1 MRITQKN
8 RHAALPDGR
17 HNITGKRIQQIRIE
31 SGITQAQL
39 VKRLR
44 QQGVI
49 FAQKQLSNIETGQRA
64 VTDFELL
71 AIADG
76 LGVDVVELY
85 KPATTIQR
93 PPKPEP
99 EPKPSRQID
108 NAVLFDNLEAL
119 EQWRSQSYRAKAER
133 CGVGYTT
140 VSRIMQRK
148 GCSYMETVKKLAD
161 GLGVDVSDLIKK
173 PSTKP

>member
-8 RHAALPDGR
+8 RHAALPDGY

-31 SGITQAQL
+31 HGITQLQL
-39 VKRLR
+39 VRRLR

-49 FAQKQLSNIETGQRA
+49 LAQKQLSDIETGQRTVA
-64 VTDFELL
+64 DFELL
-71 AIADG
+71 AIADA
-76 LGVDVVELY
+76 LGVGLLELY

-108 NAVLFDNLEAL
+108 NAVLFDNLESL
-119 EQWRSQSYRAKAER
+119 EQWRSIAYRQKAER

-140 VSRIMQRK
+140 VARIMQRK
-148 GCSYMETVKKLAD
+148 GYSYMATVKKLAD
-161 GLGVDVSDLIKK
+161 GLGVDVVELTKK